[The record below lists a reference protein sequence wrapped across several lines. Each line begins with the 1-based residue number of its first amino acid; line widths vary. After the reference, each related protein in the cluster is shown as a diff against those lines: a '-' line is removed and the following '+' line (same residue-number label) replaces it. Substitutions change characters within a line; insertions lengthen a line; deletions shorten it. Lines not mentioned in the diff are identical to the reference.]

1 MTEHIVKHEE
11 ALGFIFGGN
20 ALFTVRNPKTENRF
34 TFKVTKHKKE
44 DIFFVKVLTNPD
56 VYEFIGSIRPGAKFK
71 HSKKSR
77 ISDEAQS
84 VKVFDF
90 VFNKLI
96 TNSLPQFVEIWHEG
110 RCCACGKTLTTPESI
125 QRGIGPECF
134 RRNASKADLRDDLI
148 NRILNSK

>member
-11 ALGFIFGGN
+11 VLGFIFGGN
-20 ALFTVRNPKTENRF
+20 ALFTVKNPKTENRF

-56 VYEFIGSIRPGAKFK
+56 VYEFIGSIRPGTRFK

-90 VFNKLI
+90 VFNTLI
-96 TNSLPQFVEIWHEG
+96 TKSLPQFIEIWHEG

-134 RRNASKADLRDDLI
+134 RRNASKSDLRDDLI

>member
-1 MTEHIVKHEE
+1 MTEHIVKHEV

-20 ALFTVRNPKTENRF
+20 ALFTVKNPKTENRF

-56 VYEFIGSIRPGAKFK
+56 VYEFIGSIRPGTRFK

-90 VFNKLI
+90 VFNTLI
-96 TNSLPQFVEIWHEG
+96 TKSLPQFIEIWHEG

-148 NRILNSK
+148 SRILNSK